1 MYPTKSSHFPP
12 ILSSSQ
18 VASKWGI
25 CTVRQI
31 EKMYLIITV
40 SYLFRNSNRFTFSS
54 NNSSIC
60 GVRLTHM
67 KPVPKSSINVYIN
80 LVVVDSNEVGQHLQ
94 QNLHPSLPKQQPSC
108 EFKRWLKY
116 VPVEKHRNNKNSF
129 ELHTCELQHP
139 CLAMFRLGKECF
151 PLWHCLSKASNLPR
165 PAGWEWWKKNDDDNM
180 WCLLLCVGG
189 RANPGAAC

>member
-25 CTVRQI
+25 CIRFVKSTKI
-31 EKMYLIITV
+31 YFITTV

-108 EFKRWLKY
+108 EFKRWLKH
-116 VPVEKHRNNKNSF
+116 VPVEKHTEKNENSF

-151 PLWHCLSKASNLPR
+151 PLWHCISQTQQSPKTCWLR
-165 PAGWEWWKKNDDDNM
+165 MMEEEWW
-180 WCLLLCVGG
+180 W
-189 RANPGAAC
+189 

>member
-25 CTVRQI
+25 CTVREI
-31 EKMYLIITV
+31 EKMYLITTV
-40 SYLFRNSNRFTFSS
+40 SYFFRNSNRFTFSS

-116 VPVEKHRNNKNSF
+116 VPVQKTQKQRKQFWVSYLWTAAPLFSHVSTRQGVFPTLTLSIETQQSPK
-129 ELHTCELQHP
+129 TCWLRMME
-139 CLAMFRLGKECF
+139 E
-151 PLWHCLSKASNLPR
+151 
-165 PAGWEWWKKNDDDNM
+165 EWW
-180 WCLLLCVGG
+180 W
-189 RANPGAAC
+189 